1 MFGYLAADIGKLTGE
16 QLARYRACYCGLC
29 RSIGE
34 RHGEPAR
41 LSLTYDMTFLALLL
55 SSLYEPEENRGCDT
69 CLPHPRAA
77 RDWWQSEATA
87 YAADLN
93 VALAYLKCLDDWRDD
108 GNLAALAESRL
119 FAPGFARVQRAWP
132 RQCEAIRVGLEK
144 LHDLETR
151 RIEDPDAAAGSF
163 GEMLGA
169 LFVWR
174 EDRWSETLCR
184 LGQALGRFIYVMD
197 ACMDLDAD
205 AVRGRYNPFR
215 RCYGLSDN
223 AKRFED
229 ILRMLLG
236 EALSAFDR
244 LPLVQDVGL
253 MQNILCSGL
262 WQQFNKQ
269 FKKEETDGAGSV

>member
-1 MFGYLAADIGKLTGE
+1 MFGYLAADSGGLTEE

-29 RSIGE
+29 RSIQQ
-34 RHGEPAR
+34 RHGELAR

-55 SSLYEPEENRGCDT
+55 ASLYEPEENRGCDT
-69 CLPHPRAA
+69 CLPHPRKA

-93 VALAYLKCLDDWRDD
+93 VALAYLKCLDDWHDD
-108 GNLAALAESRL
+108 GNIAALAESRL
-119 FAPGFARVQRAWP
+119 FAPGFERVQSAWP

-163 GEMLGA
+163 GAMMGE

-174 EDRWSETLCR
+174 EDRWSDTLR
-184 LGQALGRFIYVMD
+184 RFGDALGRFIYVMD

-205 AVRGRYNPFR
+205 AFHNRYNPFR
-215 RCYGLSDN
+215 RYYGLTDN
-223 AKRFED
+223 TRRFED
-229 ILRMLLG
+229 LLRMQLG
-236 EALSAFDR
+236 DALIAFDR
-244 LPLVQDVGL
+244 LPLVQDVGIL
-253 MQNILCSGL
+253 QNILCSGL
-262 WQQFNKQ
+262 WQQFNKRY
-269 FKKEETDGAGSV
+269 KKEDTDGTGPV